1 MAKLKKITIKG
12 FKSIRE
18 LNEFEL
24 RDLNILIGPNGAGK
38 SNFIG
43 AFKLLNQIV
52 EKNLQVYV
60 GQCSGGDKLLYL
72 GSANTEYIHIHLWF
86 GRNGYSAKLA
96 PTSDDSLFFEDETTY
111 YLGAGYTRPYE
122 QTLGSGHKETL
133 LHEKA
138 AGGERIPKY
147 VLDSLTSWRLYHF
160 HDTSDSAKIKKTNDI
175 DDNSFLRHDA
185 SNLAPFLYLLKKTK
199 VDYYNN
205 IVDTIHLV
213 APFFD
218 DFDLKPSSLNQNKI
232 KLEWKQRGTDAY
244 FDASSLSDG
253 TLRFICL
260 ATLLLQPDLPTT
272 VLIDEPELG
281 LHPYAISMLAELVK
295 SAAEK
300 TQIIV
305 STQSVTLVNQFNL
318 EDLIIVEMENNETT
332 LKRLP
337 ETDISEWIGE
347 YALGDLWEKN
357 VLGGRPK

>member
-1 MAKLKKITIKG
+1 MSRLDKITVAG

-18 LNEFEL
+18 LKEFEL

-43 AFKLLNQIV
+43 VFKLLNQIID
-52 EKNLQVYV
+52 KNLQVYV
-60 GQCSGGDKLLYL
+60 GQAGGADRLLYL
-72 GSANTEYIHIHLWF
+72 GSANTDYTYIHLWF
-86 GRNGYSAKLA
+86 GRNEYSAKLG
-96 PTSDDSLFFEDETTY
+96 PSLDDSLYFLDETTY
-111 YLGAGYTRPYE
+111 YLGPNYNHPYE

-138 AGGERIPKY
+138 ADKGGIPKY
-147 VLDSLTSWRLYHF
+147 ILKSLTSWLVYHF
-160 HDTSDSAKIKKTNDI
+160 HDTSESAKVKKTNDI

-185 SNLAPFLYLLKKTK
+185 SNLAAFLYLLQETKKE
-199 VDYYNN
+199 YYNN
-205 IVDTIHLV
+205 IVDTIRLV

-218 DFDLKPSSLNQNKI
+218 DFDLKPSRLNEGKI

-260 ATLLLQPDLPTT
+260 ATLLMQPQLPTT

-281 LHPYAISMLAELVK
+281 LHPYAISMLAELIK

-300 TQIIV
+300 TQLIV

-318 EDLIIVEMENNETT
+318 EDLVIVEMENNETI

-337 ETDISEWIGE
+337 EADISEWIGE
-347 YALGDLWEKN
+347 YALGELWEKN
-357 VLGGRPK
+357 ILGGRPK